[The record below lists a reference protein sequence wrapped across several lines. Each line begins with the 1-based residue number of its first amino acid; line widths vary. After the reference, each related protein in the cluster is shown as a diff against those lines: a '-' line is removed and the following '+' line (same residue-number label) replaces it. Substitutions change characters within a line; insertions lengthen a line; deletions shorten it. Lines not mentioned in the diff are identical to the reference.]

1 MRGFAIVAHVF
12 APHIW
17 KLYTQKELII
27 DTEFLVKAR
36 KQFQFLV
43 NSYGFKEINSSG
55 FELNYAKTTIQVR
68 VEGINW
74 GLNSRVAFGTTTDNF
89 EDYDLFDIIPYYCC
103 FKIKLKPNI
112 GQLEQLPIL
121 SSLINAYA
129 RPVLCEDISSFIF
142 AKAQQEKRAKQFRAL
157 I

>member
-1 MRGFAIVAHVF
+1 M
-12 APHIW
+12 
-17 KLYTQKELII
+17 
-27 DTEFLVKAR
+27 
-36 KQFQFLV
+36 
-43 NSYGFKEINSSG
+43 
-55 FELNYAKTTIQVR
+55 NYAKTTIQVC

-89 EDYDLFDIIPYYCC
+89 EGYDLFDIIPYYCC

-121 SSLINAYA
+121 ASLVNAYA